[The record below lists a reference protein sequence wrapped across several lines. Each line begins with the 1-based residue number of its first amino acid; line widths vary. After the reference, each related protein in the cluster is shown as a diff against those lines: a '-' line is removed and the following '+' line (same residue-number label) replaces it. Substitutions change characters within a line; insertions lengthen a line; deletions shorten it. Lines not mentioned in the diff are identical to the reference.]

1 MAKLITGRVVASD
14 FRPAWWLRSAH
25 LQTVWPS
32 LFRPRRSLEVS
43 WERLE
48 LADGDFIDLAWRRTQ
63 GPRVL
68 VIHGLEG
75 SLESHY
81 AFSLLYALEQAGFCP
96 VFMHLRGCGRE
107 PNRLARSYH
116 SGATGDLA
124 EVLGQLDARE
134 ERPDALIGISLGGN
148 LLLKYL
154 GERGDDALTRTAVA
168 ISVPFQLKTAC
179 RHMEQ
184 GVSRIYG
191 RYLLDKLIRSC
202 EEKKR
207 LRMLPLPA
215 SLAKIRSIYE
225 FDDRITAPLN
235 GFRDAE
241 DYYRQCSCTDYL
253 KQVVKPT
260 LILHAMDDPLMP
272 PDVVPG
278 VEQLGPGITL
288 ELSAHGGHVGFIEG
302 LLPGFSRYWLE
313 RRVCE
318 YLQQQIGYINRGLR
332 NPGSSRFHNI
342 RHR

>member
-1 MAKLITGRVVASD
+1 MGKPITGRIVSSG

-25 LQTVWPS
+25 LQTIWPS
-32 LFRPRRSLEVS
+32 LLRPRRPLEVG

-48 LADGDFIDLAWRRTQ
+48 LSDGDFIDLAWRRSQ

-81 AFSLLYALEQAGFCP
+81 AFALLRALEQAGFCP

-116 SGATGDLA
+116 SGATEDLA
-124 EVLGQLDARE
+124 EVLQQLEARG

-154 GERGDDALTRTAVA
+154 GEQGAEALTRTAVA

-179 RHMEQ
+179 RHMQQ

-191 RYLLDKLIRSC
+191 RYLLDKLTRSYRAKFRDREAPLDIRL
-202 EEKKR
+202 EE
-207 LRMLPLPA
+207 
-215 SLAKIRSIYE
+215 IRSIYE

-235 GFRDAE
+235 GFEDAE
-241 DYYRQCSCTDYL
+241 DYYQRCSCSGYL
-253 KQVVKPT
+253 KDVLTPT
-260 LILHAMDDPLMP
+260 LILHARDDPLMTP
-272 PDVVPG
+272 EVVPG
-278 VEQLGPGITL
+278 AEQLGPGITL
-288 ELSAHGGHVGFIEG
+288 ELSAGGGHVGFIG
-302 LLPGFSRYWLE
+302 GPVPGFPRYWLE
-313 RRVCE
+313 QRICE
-318 YLQQQIGYINRGLR
+318 YLSQQLLKPDCGSPAERL
-332 NPGSSRFHNI
+332 PGSEG
-342 RHR
+342 